1 MYYIL
6 DTVLILCYQ
15 IRMYIAAVPNRNS
28 PPAILLRESFRDQG
42 KVKTRTLANLTSWAP
57 TRVEALRQV
66 LRGDFDQLLSCE
78 PTLGPIFGLLFVLKQ
93 IAAALG
99 ITAALRTS
107 RVGKLALFL
116 ILARVAHQGSRLSA
130 VRWAQ
135 DHAVSEVLGL
145 DSFDEDDLYAALD
158 DLCARQEKI
167 ERALYQQYQHRCGTQ
182 PPRLFL
188 YDVTSSY
195 LEGECNELG
204 EFGYNR
210 DGKKGKLQIVIGL
223 LTDAAGEPL
232 AVRVFEG
239 NRSDPTTVAEQ
250 IKIVKEQFQVEELV
264 FVGDRGMVKS
274 KGKQALEQAKLR
286 YITALTDP
294 QIRGLLK
301 RKILQLE
308 LFSEQ
313 LCEVEDHGVR
323 YVLRKNDTEAA
334 RERHR
339 LEDKLAKLEEK
350 IAARN
355 EETKKKQRCQPEAGK
370 RKLEAWIAQHKL
382 NGLVELKLAGRM
394 LMLER
399 QEAAMVTSLELAG
412 CYVVTTDVLPQSMNT
427 QEVHDSY
434 VSLQKVERD
443 FRAMKTG
450 LLEVRPLFV
459 RKESRTRGHVFCC
472 MLALKLSREMERRL
486 HQHFGTTDSNPHA
499 ITLHDALT
507 SLGTLCLLQYKIDE
521 KTTVTKLPQPSANQ
535 TKILTALGMTLSAK
549 M

>member
-1 MYYIL
+1 MFI
-6 DTVLILCYQ
+6 DV
-15 IRMYIAAVPNRNS
+15 VPNRNS
-28 PPAILLRESFRDQG
+28 PPAILLRESFREG
-42 KVKTRTLANLTSWAP
+42 SKVRKRTIANLSSWPAS
-57 TRVEALRQV
+57 RVEVFRRL
-66 LRGDFDQLLSCE
+66 LRGELDALPLQELFQ
-78 PTLGPIFGLLFVLKQ
+78 GPIFGLLFVLKR
-93 IAAALG
+93 IADQLG
-99 ITAALRTS
+99 LSGAIGHTRL
-107 RVGKLALFL
+107 GKLALFL
-116 ILARVAHQGSRLSA
+116 VLARLPHQGSRLSA

-145 DSFDEDDLYAALD
+145 ASFDEDDLYTALD

-167 ERALYQQYQHRCGTQ
+167 ERVLYHQYQRRRGHQ

-195 LEGECNELG
+195 LEGECNQLG
-204 EFGYNR
+204 AFGYGR

-250 IKIVKEQFQVEELV
+250 IKIVKEQFEVEELV

-274 KGKQALEQAKLR
+274 KGKQALEQANLR

-313 LCEVEDHGVR
+313 LCEVEDQGVR
-323 YVLRKNDTEAA
+323 YVLRKNEMEAA
-334 RERHR
+334 RGRHR

-355 EETKKKQRCQPEAGK
+355 QETKNKQRCQPEAGK
-370 RKLEAWIAQHKL
+370 RKLEAWAVQHKL
-382 NGLVELKLAGRM
+382 QGLVTVKLEGRM
-394 LMLER
+394 LVLER
-399 QEAAMVTSLELAG
+399 QEAALATSLELAG
-412 CYVVTTDVLPQSMNT
+412 CYVVTTNVLPASMSA

-450 LLEVRPLFV
+450 LLEVRPVFV

-486 HQHFGTTDSNPHA
+486 REHFGTTDSNPHA
-499 ITLHDALT
+499 ITLCDALT
-507 SLGTLCLLQYKIDE
+507 ALGSLCLMQYKVDE
-521 KTTVTKLPQPSANQ
+521 KTTVTKLPRPSANQ
-535 TKILTALGMTLSAK
+535 TKILTALGVTLPA
-549 M
+549 MM

>member
-1 MYYIL
+1 MFI
-6 DTVLILCYQ
+6 DLI
-15 IRMYIAAVPNRNS
+15 PNRNS
-28 PPAILLRESFRDQG
+28 PPAILLRESFREGSQ
-42 KVKTRTLANLTSWAP
+42 VKKRTIANLSSWPATRIEVFRRLLRGELDTLALQ
-57 TRVEALRQV
+57 ELFQ
-66 LRGDFDQLLSCE
+66 
-78 PTLGPIFGLLFVLKQ
+78 GPIFGLLFVLKQ
-93 IAAALG
+93 IADQLG
-99 ITAALRTS
+99 LTAAIGHTRL
-107 RVGKLALFL
+107 GKLALFL
-116 ILARVAHQGSRLSA
+116 VLARVAHQGSRLSA

-167 ERALYQQYQHRCGTQ
+167 EGALYHQYQRRCGTQ

-195 LEGECNELG
+195 WEGECNELG

-323 YVLRKNDTEAA
+323 YVLRRNETEAA

-370 RKLEAWIAQHKL
+370 RKLEAWAAQHKL
-382 NGLVELKLAGRM
+382 NGLVELKLEGRM
-394 LMLER
+394 LVLER
-399 QEAAMVTSLELAG
+399 QEAAMATSLELAG
-412 CYVVTTDVLPQSMNT
+412 CYVVTTDVLPESMST
-427 QEVHDSY
+427 KEVHDSY
-434 VSLQKVERD
+434 VGLQKVERD

-459 RKESRTRGHVFCC
+459 RKENRTRGHVFCC

-486 HQHFGTTDSNPHA
+486 REHFGTTDSNPHA
-499 ITLHDALT
+499 ITLRDALA
-507 SLGTLCLLQYKIDE
+507 SLSSLCLMHYKVDE
-521 KTTVTKLPQPSANQ
+521 KTTVTKLPQPRANQ
-535 TKILTALGMTLSAK
+535 AKILTALGVPLPGK